1 MSDTRVLLC
10 DLDGVVWRR
19 SEPVQGSIAALG
31 DLIGAGW
38 SVLFITN
45 SSHDPAGHHL
55 DRLLELGVPDG
66 VEVLTSPM
74 AAALLCDPGEVVLC
88 AAGPG
93 VREEL
98 TRRGCSVLPGDVEPT
113 EEVDAVVVGLHPEF
127 DYRRLGIAMRAI
139 RAGARFIGTNSDP
152 TFPTEAE
159 LLPGGGSIIGA
170 VAVASGVTPTIAGKP
185 EAPMAALIR
194 SRLPAEVRRLVMVGD
209 RASTDGAMAEA
220 VGAEF
225 AHVLT
230 GVDDDRPSA
239 GSSFRDLA
247 AVVDSLLDSEER
259 TDGG

>member
-1 MSDTRVLLC
+1 VSDTRVLLC

-74 AAALLCDPGEVVLC
+74 A
-88 AAGPG
+88 
-93 VREEL
+93 
-98 TRRGCSVLPGDVEPT
+98 
-113 EEVDAVVVGLHPEF
+113 
-127 DYRRLGIAMRAI
+127 
-139 RAGARFIGTNSDP
+139 
-152 TFPTEAE
+152 
-159 LLPGGGSIIGA
+159 
-170 VAVASGVTPTIAGKP
+170 
-185 EAPMAALIR
+185 
-194 SRLPAEVRRLVMVGD
+194 
-209 RASTDGAMAEA
+209 EA

-247 AVVDSLLDSEER
+247 AVVGSLLDSEER

>member
-98 TRRGCSVLPGDVEPT
+98 ARRGCSVLPGDVEPT
-113 EEVDAVVVGLHPEF
+113 EEVDA
-127 DYRRLGIAMRAI
+127 AQRASA
-139 RAGARFIGTNSDP
+139 RAGAGANTDDDP
-152 TFPTEAE
+152 GARAACRAAVADVLRAARAHTPAAYAEAE
-159 LLPGGGSIIGA
+159 AADAARRASSRELGSLAFLSYVQSVHRFVIH
-170 VAVASGVTPTIAGKP
+170 SK
-185 EAPMAALIR
+185 R
-194 SRLPAEVRRLVMVGD
+194 SPCVRRRSLAPAPAV
-209 RASTDGAMAEA
+209 RSASRHG
-220 VGAEF
+220 
-225 AHVLT
+225 
-230 GVDDDRPSA
+230 
-239 GSSFRDLA
+239 
-247 AVVDSLLDSEER
+247 LDALRVSR
-259 TDGG
+259 